1 MARRGS
7 FAALFAA
14 LMVSL
19 IGLVGL
25 AQPAVAAPAD
35 KPAVLASFTQTSAS
49 SYNAFFAARGNQG
62 AWAAYGFDWSTDKCS
77 SSPDNPLGFPFANSC
92 IRHDFGYRNYKAIG
106 TFSANKARL
115 DTMLFAD
122 LERVCARYS
131 GVTKAACDSLAHT
144 YYEAVHVFGS
154 AVVTQADLDRAAAI
168 MHSGTGVA
176 PA

>member
-7 FAALFAA
+7 VAALFTAVV
-14 LMVSL
+14 LSL

-35 KPAVLASFTQTSAS
+35 KPAVLASFTQTSVS
-49 SYNAFFAARGNQG
+49 SYSAFFAARGNQG
-62 AWAAYGFDWSTDKCS
+62 AWAAYVFDWSTDKCS
-77 SSPDNPLGFPFANSC
+77 SSPDNPLGFPFENGC

-115 DTMLFAD
+115 DSMLLAD

-131 GVTKAACDSLAHT
+131 GVTKSACDGLAHT

-154 AVVTQADLDRAAAI
+154 VVVTQADLDRAAAI
-168 MHSGTGVA
+168 MHSGTGA
-176 PA
+176 AA

>member
-7 FAALFAA
+7 LAACAA
-14 LMVSL
+14 AVLMSL
-19 IGLVGL
+19 LGLVGL
-25 AQPAVAAPAD
+25 AQPALAAPAD
-35 KPAVLASFTQTSAS
+35 KPAVLASFTQTSAA
-49 SYNAFFAARGNQG
+49 SYSTFFAARGNQG

-115 DTMLFAD
+115 DNMLLAD

-131 GVTKAACDSLAHT
+131 GFTKAACDSLAHT

-154 AVVTQADLDRAAAI
+154 VAVSQADLDRAGAI
-168 MHSGTGVA
+168 MNSGRVA
-176 PA
+176 A